1 MRAVLIILARLAAAL
16 GLMAVATYYL
26 LASIP
31 FSYYHF
37 LQFPHFSWQ
46 PLFIRLHPLVLLAAV
61 AGLLATN
68 RRGPG
73 GAARGARYVAI
84 AAVTAAACMAAAV
97 IVPAMLS
104 YELAEA
110 LAFVP
115 LALLAAAA
123 AVPLLTPRDAPPPEA
138 ARRDGLD
145 AVWLAGLAG
154 ALCSAAYGLQG
165 WSRTAA
171 NGQTAAE
178 IMFAGVTSLASHV
191 GAFMFAASAVALVW
205 AVAARR
211 GWQGGRQRLVTG
223 ALAAGLLALVIR
235 RSLLTAL
242 ILGDGRAIGLATA
255 FAIAIVIFGESL
267 VPPRRSGPLGR
278 GPLIVAGAV
287 VAALCVAILPHALLL
302 ADWGST
308 LQKLLVLGTWASC
321 FALAAGLTIGRSRRR
336 VLAGAVCCVL
346 AGIGTVAA
354 VAPRGHARATADLR
368 RPLDVRLA
376 IERYAVV
383 DTSLSVLLDLLRPM
397 VTDGAFFSVLRR
409 GGDATDDRSLAPV
422 SLRLVEG
429 PDRPAP
435 YRPHI
440 FVVVVDSMR
449 PDYLSPYNPRVTF
462 TPAIAS
468 FARESIVMRRAFTP
482 YAGTAL
488 SEPALWAGGLIQ
500 RAMYVKPFTAVNN
513 LERLLGANRYRRY
526 VSVDEILSVI
536 LGDWR
541 DVVRLDG
548 QIAHPERRDE
558 MFKFDVCTTID
569 ELKGRLDQDNFEQP
583 VFFYS
588 QPQSLHIRVLAG
600 DTFPPS
606 LDTRSAPS
614 EFFPPVVNAL
624 QRIDTCLGGLIDY
637 LKRRGVYDN
646 SVVVLTSDH
655 GDAYGEG
662 GRWGHAFYVA
672 PEILRIPL
680 IIHLPS
686 AVRETRRWN
695 ADALALLTDV
705 TPTLYDLMGYPPAP
719 SDGLR
724 GRSLLDPLTMPPPP
738 ARPFVL
744 VQGSYSRIFGLVDG
758 QGHWMYTAD
767 ANRNRETLFDLRDGG
782 LDEAPLLAAE
792 RVQFRGW
799 LLERLGELNRF
810 YVGHEAE

>member
-1 MRAVLIILARLAAAL
+1 MRAVLVVAARLAAAL

-37 LQFPHFSWQ
+37 LQFPHFTWQ

-61 AGLLATN
+61 AGLLATT
-68 RRGPG
+68 RRRPG
-73 GAARGARYVAI
+73 GAAPGARYVAI
-84 AAVTAAACMAAAV
+84 AAVTAAACMAVAV

-104 YELAEA
+104 YEVAAA

-115 LALLAAAA
+115 LALLAGAA
-123 AVPLLTPRDAPPPEA
+123 AVQLQTRGEA
-138 ARRDGLD
+138 SPQATRRDGVA
-145 AVWLAGLAG
+145 AVWLAGIAG
-154 ALCSAAYGLQG
+154 TLCSAAYGLQG

-171 NGQTAAE
+171 SGQSGAE
-178 IMFAGVTSLASHV
+178 VLFAGVTSLASHV
-191 GAFMFAASAVALVW
+191 AAFMLAASALAFVW
-205 AVAARR
+205 AIAARR
-211 GWQGGRQRLVTG
+211 GWQAGLERLVTS

-235 RSLLTAL
+235 RSLMTAL
-242 ILGDGRAIGLATA
+242 ILSDVRAIGLATA
-255 FAIAIVIFGESL
+255 FALAIVIFGESL
-267 VPPRRSGPLGR
+267 VPPRQSGPPRR
-278 GPLIVAGAV
+278 GLLIAAGAV

-321 FALAAGLTIGRSRRR
+321 VALSAGLTIGRSRRR

-346 AGIGTVAA
+346 AGITTVAA
-354 VAPRGHARATADLR
+354 VAPRGHARGTADLR

-376 IERYAVV
+376 IERYAVF
-383 DTSLSVLLDLLRPM
+383 DTSLSVLLDLFRPM
-397 VTDGAFFSVLRR
+397 VTDGAFFGALRR
-409 GGDATDDRSLAPV
+409 AGDATDDRSLAPV
-422 SLRLVEG
+422 SLRLLEG
-429 PDRPAP
+429 QDAPAP

-449 PDYLSPYNPRVTF
+449 PDYLSPYNPKVTF
-462 TPAIAS
+462 TPAIAA
-468 FARESIVMRRAFTP
+468 FARESIVMRRAYTP

-488 SEPALWAGGLIQ
+488 SQPAIWAGGLIQ
-500 RAMYVKPFTAVNN
+500 RAQYVKPFGALNN
-513 LERLLGANRYRRY
+513 LERLLGANSYRRY
-526 VSVDEILSVI
+526 LSVDEILSVI
-536 LGDWR
+536 LEDWR

-548 QIAHPERRDE
+548 HLVHPERKDE

-569 ELKGRLDQDNFEQP
+569 ELKGRLDRDNFEQP

-600 DTFPPS
+600 DEYPPS
-606 LDTRSAPS
+606 LDTRSANS
-614 EFFPPVVNAL
+614 DFFPPVVSAL
-624 QRIDTCLGGLIDY
+624 ERIDTCLGGLIDY
-637 LKRRGVYDN
+637 LKRRGVYEN

-655 GDAYGEG
+655 GDSYGEG

-680 IIHLPS
+680 IIHVPS
-686 AVRETRRWN
+686 VVRETRRWD

-719 SDGLR
+719 PDGLR
-724 GRSLLDPLTMPPPP
+724 GRSLLFPRTGPAPP

-744 VQGSYSRIFGLVDG
+744 IQGSYSRIFGLLDG
-758 QGHWMYTAD
+758 EARWMYTAD
-767 ANRNRETLFDLRDGG
+767 ASRNREALFDMRDGG
-782 LDEAPLLAAE
+782 MEEAALPPAD
-792 RVQFRGW
+792 RIQFRGW
-799 LLERLGELNRF
+799 LLERLGEVGRF
-810 YVGHEAE
+810 YVGHDVE

>member
-1 MRAVLIILARLAAAL
+1 MRAALVVVARLASAV
-16 GLMAVATYYL
+16 GLVAVATYYL

-61 AGLLATN
+61 AGLTTI
-68 RRGPG
+68 RSGTG
-73 GAARGARYVAI
+73 GAARGGRYVAI
-84 AAVTAAACMAAAV
+84 AAVTAAACMAVAV
-97 IVPAMLS
+97 MVPAMLS
-104 YELAEA
+104 YELAAA
-110 LAFVP
+110 LAFMP

-123 AVPLLTPRDAPPPEA
+123 AVPLLARGERSLPTTT
-138 ARRDGLD
+138 RRDGVA

-154 ALCSAAYGLQG
+154 TLCSAAYGLQG
-165 WSRTAA
+165 WRRTAA

-191 GAFMFAASAVALVW
+191 AAFMLAASAVALVW
-205 AVAARR
+205 AIAARR
-211 GWQGGRQRLVTG
+211 GWQAGLERLVTN

-242 ILGDGRAIGLATA
+242 ILSDLRAIGLATA
-255 FAIAIVIFGESL
+255 FAIAIVVCCQSL
-267 VPPRRSGPLGR
+267 VPPRRSGALGR
-278 GPLIVAGAV
+278 WSLIAAGAV
-287 VAALCVAILPHALLL
+287 VASLCVAILPHALLL

-321 FALAAGLTIGRSRRR
+321 LALAAGLTIGRSPRR

-346 AGIGTVAA
+346 AGISTVAA
-354 VAPRGHARATADLR
+354 VAPRSHARGTADLR

-376 IERYAVV
+376 IERYAVF
-383 DTSLSVLLDLLRPM
+383 DTSLSVLLDLFRPM
-397 VTDGAFFSVLRR
+397 VTDGAFFSLLRR
-409 GGDATDDRSLAPV
+409 AGDATDNRSLAPV

-429 PDRPAP
+429 PDAPAP

-449 PDYLSPYNPRVTF
+449 PDYLSPYNPKVTF
-462 TPAIAS
+462 TPAIAA

-488 SEPALWAGGLIQ
+488 SEPAVWAGGLIQ
-500 RAMYVKPFTAVNN
+500 RAMYVKPFTAMNN
-513 LERLLGANRYRRY
+513 LEHLLGANSYRRY
-526 VSVDEILSVI
+526 VSVDEILGVI

-569 ELKGRLDQDNFEQP
+569 ELKERLDQDNFERP

-588 QPQSLHIRVLAG
+588 QPQNLHIRVLAG
-600 DTFPPS
+600 DKFPPS

-614 EFFPPVVNAL
+614 QFFPPVVNAL

-637 LKRRGVYDN
+637 LKRRGVYNN

-686 AVRETRRWN
+686 VVRETRRWN

-719 SDGLR
+719 PDGLK
-724 GRSLLDPLTMPPPP
+724 GRSLLYPLTMPPLP
-738 ARPFVL
+738 ARPIVL
-744 VQGSYSRIFGLVDG
+744 IQGSYSRIFGLLDG

-782 LDEAPLLAAE
+782 LDEAALLPAD
-792 RVQFRGW
+792 RIQFRAW
-799 LLERLGELNRF
+799 LLERLGELGRF
-810 YVGHEAE
+810 YTGHEVE